1 MMDWF
6 GYLQFTFSSFLANMV
21 VIAMLLAM
29 LVMAVGTLF
38 VLLHKKE
45 GPKVMLDG
53 CILAGIFIALAATQF
68 GAIPVS
74 FNGVATLGL
83 ATFPAGPIMIVYGTT
98 MGYVLG
104 GVGWLSSLMLVIG
117 GFMVLGSR
125 GGNGMT
131 IFLYGVLMSAI
142 ASLIGSGGI
151 ITLIMNYIGVTA
163 PVVA

>member
-1 MMDWF
+1 MDWF

-21 VIAMLLAM
+21 VIALLAAM

-38 VLLHKKE
+38 VLLHKR
-45 GPKVMLDG
+45 GGAGIMLDG
-53 CILAGIFIALAATQF
+53 GILASIFIALAATQY

-74 FNGVATLGL
+74 FAGVTKLGL
-83 ATFPAGPIMIVYGTT
+83 ATFPAGPVMSVYQTT

-104 GVGWLSSLMLVIG
+104 GVGWLSSLMLAIG

-131 IFLYGVLMSAI
+131 LFLYGVVFAAI
-142 ASLIGSGGI
+142 GSLIGSGGI
-151 ITLIMNYIGVTA
+151 ITFIMNYIGVA
-163 PVVA
+163 VP

>member
-6 GYLQFTFSSFLANMV
+6 GYLQFTFSSFLVNMV
-21 VIAMLLAM
+21 VVAMLLAM

-45 GPKVMLDG
+45 GPTIMLDG
-53 CILAGIFIALAATQF
+53 CILAGIFISLAATQF

-74 FNGVATLGL
+74 FNGVAKLGL
-83 ATFPAGPIMIVYGTT
+83 VTFPAGPLMSVYETT

-104 GVGWLSSLMLVIG
+104 GVGWLSTLMLGIG
-117 GFMVLGSR
+117 GLMVLGSR

-131 IFLYGVLMSAI
+131 LFLYGVLMAAI
-142 ASLIGSGGI
+142 ASLIGNGGI

-163 PVVA
+163 PVIA